1 MRRRSIHSTAERGLS
16 APLSGPMADPADRRC
31 LLTDCMRIGSL
42 FASLARLLAYA
53 CLLLTKLLSDLP
65 ADQRFH
71 SIPRLCLLACLLAS
85 IEYGLTGA
93 LSLACLKIFPCLST
107 IALYGAAMGSCG
119 HCVIS
124 PYAHAMPTASSQQA
138 LPLHSAMHETGIT
151 GMATETVSGRFETF
165 CQADG
170 MNAQPER
177 SERFKTG
184 FRRFALEWG
193 DQAASASTSLCCS

>member
-1 MRRRSIHSTAERGLS
+1 MWCDVGASTPQRSVVSLLLSLDRWLTQPTAVACSPTACAS
-16 APLSGPMADPADRRC
+16 ARSSH
-31 LLTDCMRIGSL
+31 LLP
-42 FASLARLLAYA
+42 A
-53 CLLLTKLLSDLP
+53 CLLML
-65 ADQRFH
+65 AC
-71 SIPRLCLLACLLAS
+71 LCLLACLLAS